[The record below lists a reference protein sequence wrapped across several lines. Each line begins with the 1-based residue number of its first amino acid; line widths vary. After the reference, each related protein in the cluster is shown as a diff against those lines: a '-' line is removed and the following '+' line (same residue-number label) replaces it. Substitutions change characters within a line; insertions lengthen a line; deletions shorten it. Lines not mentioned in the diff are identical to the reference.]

1 MENLIGR
8 KIKGFDFD
16 SDVLGSLRYIP
27 EMKKYVGKIGIIYRV
42 YKDCVQVKFAI
53 TAFLAVTW
61 VYPLDQI
68 QPHLIPLEK
77 QDEFFIGDKKMYSLE
92 ELENNR
98 DILVELRSIE
108 DWNYLMNFIENKTNF
123 TGELR
128 FYSLYHNSFMFP
140 SSPNMIITVDQIKEL
155 NIISKNEENGK
166 SRELSKSSSK
176 DEPRSN
182 RGRVIVRCGGQQVT
196 NAIRLEGDKQSNNTS
211 KTRIVKNENIKGV
224 RLK

>member
-8 KIKGFDFD
+8 KIKGFKCRD
-16 SDVLGSLRYIP
+16 SNFSSKMEKYIGKAGFIESVLDNR
-27 EMKKYVGKIGIIYRV
+27 VGV
-42 YKDCVQVKFAI
+42 YFENSFYCY
-53 TAFLAVTW
+53 
-61 VYPLDQI
+61 YPLDQI

-77 QDEFFIGDKKMYSLE
+77 QDGFFIGDKKIYSIE
-92 ELENNR
+92 ELKNNK
-98 DILVELRSIE
+98 DLVIEIRSIE
-108 DWNYLMNFIENKTNF
+108 DWNYLIKFIENIINF
-123 TGELR
+123 KRELR
-128 FYSLYHNSFMFP
+128 FYSLYHNSFVVP
-140 SSPNMIITVDQIKEL
+140 LSSPSTIIITVDQIKEF

>member
-8 KIKGFDFD
+8 KIKGFKCRD
-16 SDVLGSLRYIP
+16 SNFSSKMEKYIGKAGFIESVLDNR
-27 EMKKYVGKIGIIYRV
+27 VGV
-42 YKDCVQVKFAI
+42 YFENSFYCY
-53 TAFLAVTW
+53 
-61 VYPLDQI
+61 YPLDQI

-77 QDEFFIGDKKMYSLE
+77 QDEFFIGDKKMYSIE
-92 ELENNR
+92 ELKNNKN
-98 DILVELRSIE
+98 IIIE
-108 DWNYLMNFIENKTNF
+108 FKSLQDGDDLIRFTANKIKFIGHIK
-123 TGELR
+123 
-128 FYSLYHNSFMFP
+128 FYSLYYDTFVSIISGMT
-140 SSPNMIITVDQIKEL
+140 IITVDQIKEL

-166 SRELSKSSSK
+166 SRELSNSSSK

>member
-8 KIKGFDFD
+8 KIKGFEFE
-16 SDVLGSLRYIP
+16 GTNFNPI
-27 EMKKYVGKIGIIYRV
+27 MKKYIGKIGFIEGITGDIVEVRV
-42 YKDCVQVKFAI
+42 RFENNDFWC
-53 TAFLAVTW
+53 
-61 VYPLDQI
+61 YPLDQI

-77 QDEFFIGDKKMYSLE
+77 QDEFFIGDKKMYSIE
-92 ELENNR
+92 ELENNGEL
-98 DILVELRSIE
+98 IIELRSIE
-108 DWNYLMNFIENKTNF
+108 DWNYLIKFIETRFNF
-123 TGELR
+123 KEERG
-128 FYSLYHNSFMFP
+128 FYSLHHQMFITP
-140 SSPNMIITVDQIKEL
+140 SRKSPERIITIDQIKEL

-166 SRELSKSSSK
+166 SRELSKPSSK